1 MKSPVAVSF
10 NHFYKIFL
18 VALALV
24 ALTQALMI
32 SSVEAVELPDFTELV
47 EQNSAAV
54 VNISTTQKIKRSRGM
69 PHGFSV
75 PELPEGSPFGDLF
88 RHFFGEGEG
97 GGNSEM
103 PEEFKSQSL
112 GSGFII
118 DEDGYV
124 VTNYHVIKD
133 ADEII
138 VKLSDRRE
146 LKAEIIGGDKRSD
159 MALLKIDASDLPVVK
174 IGKSSDLKVGEWA
187 MAIGSPFGF
196 DHSVSVGV
204 ISAIGRNLPSENYV
218 PFIQTDVA
226 INPGNSGG
234 PLFNLDGE
242 VIGINSQIYSRTGGF
257 MGLSFAIPIDV
268 AMDVVAQ
275 LKEKGKVARGWLGIL
290 IQDVNRELA
299 ESFGMDDP
307 RGAVVLQVVPDSPAE
322 KAGFK
327 VGDVV
332 VEFNGKK
339 IIRSSDLPLA
349 VGQAP
354 IDVKARVKLIRE
366 GKSKTLSVVIAELPP
381 EDVLAENDPT
391 ATQKGKESRLGLVLE
406 DLTAEQRQRLQ
417 LGDRGIVVR
426 GVENGP
432 ARDAGIRRGDVI
444 LMLDNR
450 DIKNIKQFKK
460 LVKGLKKG
468 KSTPVLVQRGNAPIF
483 LPLKVP
489 E

>member
-1 MKSPVAVSF
+1 MKAPVVISFKSF
-10 NHFYKIFL
+10 NKLYTAIL
-18 VALALV
+18 S
-24 ALTQALMI
+24 LTALMLMLTVQSI
-32 SSVEAVELPDFTELV
+32 NAVELPDFTELV

-54 VNISTTQKIKRSRGM
+54 VNISTTQKIKRSQRM
-69 PHGFSV
+69 PHGFTM
-75 PELPEGSPFGDLF
+75 PDIPKDSPFGDLF
-88 RHFFGEGEG
+88 RHFFGEG
-97 GGNSEM
+97 GNGNGEM
-103 PEEFKSQSL
+103 PEEFKTQSL

-118 DEDGYV
+118 DADGYV

-146 LKAEIIGGDKRSD
+146 LKAEVIGGDERSD
-159 MALLKIDASDLPVVK
+159 MALLKIDAGDLPVVK
-174 IGKSSDLKVGEWA
+174 IGKSSKLKVGEWA

-242 VIGINSQIYSRTGGF
+242 VVGINSQIYSRTGGF

-275 LKEKGKVARGWLGIL
+275 LKDKGKVARGWLGIL

-299 ESFGMDDP
+299 ESFDMDEP
-307 RGAVVLQVVPDSPAE
+307 LGAVVLQIVPDSPAE

-332 VEFNGKK
+332 IEFNGKK

-366 GKSKTLSVVIAELPP
+366 GKEKTLSVLIAELPS
-381 EDVLAENDPT
+381 EEALAENGPMRT
-391 ATQKGKESRLGLVLE
+391 HKGKESLLGLVVE
-406 DLTAEQRQRLQ
+406 ELTTEQRQQRE
-417 LGDRGIVVR
+417 LGERGIVVR
-426 GVENGP
+426 EVEKGP
-432 ARDAGIRRGDVI
+432 AREAGLRPGDVI
-444 LMLDNR
+444 LMLDNQDVK
-450 DIKNIKQFKK
+450 DIKGFKK
-460 LVKGLKKG
+460 IVKGLKKG
-468 KSTPVLVQRGNAPIF
+468 KSTPVLVQRGNSPVF
-483 LPLKVP
+483 LPLKIP
-489 E
+489 K